1 MRVEEIALRQ
11 EARQM
16 LQEAG
21 LNKESLKDLV
31 LKDMDDKVTQV
42 IEKRIKG
49 VDFDDMIMRRMDVAL
64 NRAIDEIVKQ
74 KVNDFFYRKPLT
86 IHATASFEGNTEQ
99 IKAGGIDG

>member
-86 IHATASFEGNTEQ
+86 IHATASFKGSRRT
-99 IKAGGIDG
+99 D